1 MPSRLMPTFWGS
13 MQQHFAGPHYV
24 GWFGV
29 YAVGTLMFLAYVV
42 PPMFR

>member
-1 MPSRLMPTFWGS
+1 MPNRPMPGFWDDLRK
-13 MQQHFAGPHYV
+13 HFGPPYYL

-42 PPMFR
+42 PPLFR